1 MFAEARLLLGALIVC
16 SGLISAQPA
25 NVHAAMVLGSHIEAF
40 LSRMDWRCTE
50 GVSSC
55 WTLSA
60 AMAAA
65 DDGVGLILGP

>member
-25 NVHAAMVLGSHIEAF
+25 NVHAAMALGTQIEDF
-40 LSRMDWRCTE
+40 LSRMDWRCAE
-50 GVSSC
+50 GVPSC
-55 WTLSA
+55 WSLSA

-65 DDGVGLILGP
+65 DNGAELILGP